1 RRFGGTGL
9 GLAICRRLI
18 ELMGGEITM
27 TSEVGVGTRCEVLVP
42 LRRGVV
48 VKPAPAPEA
57 TAPGPPPPAPAPD
70 QWVLV
75 AEDNR
80 VNQRLIEVVLRK
92 LGYRSI
98 IVADGDAAVGAL
110 RERSVAAV
118 LMDIEMPRVDGYE
131 ATARIRALEAAS
143 ERRTPI
149 IAMTANVMDGERER
163 CLQAGMD
170 AYLSKPLRFEALAEA
185 LARFCG

>member
-1 RRFGGTGL
+1 
-9 GLAICRRLI
+9 
-18 ELMGGEITM
+18 M
-27 TSEVGVGTRCEVLVP
+27 
-42 LRRGVV
+42 
-48 VKPAPAPEA
+48 
-57 TAPGPPPPAPAPD
+57 
-70 QWVLV
+70 
-75 AEDNR
+75 
-80 VNQRLIEVVLRK
+80 LRK

-170 AYLSKPLRFEALAEA
+170 AYLSKPLRFRALAEA